1 MNRHTTTLSEA
12 LPDMKGLSP
21 RDLEYMSAYAAAW
34 PERAIVQE
42 SLAQNPP
49 SVVRGC
55 I

>member
-12 LPDMKGLSP
+12 FPDMKGFSP
-21 RDLEYMSAYAAAW
+21 RNLKYIPAYAAAW
-34 PERAIVQE
+34 PERAIAQE
-42 SLAQNPP
+42 ALAQNPP